1 VTQRASLRFFGVLLV
16 LALSVSVLTGAV
28 AVQAQ
33 SMPGAGWSPAA
44 GAVGDNTY
52 EGFIDQP
59 VSGATIAAGASF
71 TVSGWVVDTTAEGW
85 SGIDG
90 VQVMLGSNVL
100 ANLAVGVS
108 RPDVAAALNN
118 PFYGNSGFN
127 GVVASALP
135 TGAQTLTVVAHTPN
149 KGSWS
154 KSVQVNVSGSAGPVV
169 TTGTGTTGIVLR
181 IISPT
186 ADDLVLPNNNG
197 TINGTAYDTRTRAE
211 LGVGVDRVSLYL
223 NGARGTAGSQFLGD
237 AVQNGTNW
245 SLAWEPT
252 KYDGV
257 QHNILWVYA
266 HSSVTGEE
274 ALLQQDLFFARP

>member
-1 VTQRASLRFFGVLLV
+1 
-16 LALSVSVLTGAV
+16 
-28 AVQAQ
+28 
-33 SMPGAGWSPAA
+33 MPGAGWAPAA

-59 VSGATIAAGASF
+59 TPGATIGAGASF

-90 VQVMLGSNVL
+90 VQVMLGNTL
-100 ANLAVGVS
+100 LTNAAIALS
-108 RPDVAAALNN
+108 RPDVAAALEN
-118 PFYGNSGFN
+118 PFYANSGFN
-127 GVVASALP
+127 GVVSTALP

-154 KSVQVNVSGSAGPVV
+154 KQVQVNVSASAGP
-169 TTGTGTTGIVLR
+169 TFTSGTATTGIVLKV
-181 IISPT
+181 ISPT
-186 ADDLVLPNNNG
+186 PDDLVLPNDNG
-197 TINGTAYDTRTRAE
+197 TINGIAYDTRTRAE

-223 NGARGTAGSQFLGD
+223 NGARGTPGSQSLGD

-245 SLAWEPT
+245 TLAWQPT
-252 KYDGV
+252 RFDGV

-274 ALLQQDLFFARP
+274 ALLQQDLYFARP